1 MTSSV
6 SSVHHVTSS
15 VSSMPHM
22 TSLLLCL
29 QEKAEYSKKIK
40 TEQRRGKLLE
50 NALQEGRERRCRGR
64 TALDGTGDET
74 SATSHWNKLRANRGQ
89 AVAAADEARSSD
101 SKSSLLDEDRLL
113 ESPDDPTGM
122 SINDILRVKQMMKEK
137 KKRVRKIL
145 MSDK

>member
-1 MTSSV
+1 MTSAAVPSV
-6 SSVHHVTSS
+6 PHV
-15 VSSMPHM
+15 

-50 NALQEGRERRCRGR
+50 NALQEARERRFRER
-64 TALDGTGDET
+64 TALDGDET

-137 KKRVRKIL
+137 KKRIRKIL
-145 MSDK
+145 TTDNTLNF

>member
-1 MTSSV
+1 M
-6 SSVHHVTSS
+6 
-15 VSSMPHM
+15 
-22 TSLLLCL
+22 LLCL
-29 QEKAEYSKKIK
+29 QEKAEYSKKMK

-50 NALQEGRERRCRGR
+50 NALQEARERRFRER
-64 TALDGTGDET
+64 TALDGDET
-74 SATSHWNKLRANRGQ
+74 SAASHWNKLRANRGQ

-137 KKRVRKIL
+137 KKRIRKIL
-145 MSDK
+145 TTDNTLNV

>member
-6 SSVHHVTSS
+6 SSVPHVTS
-15 VSSMPHM
+15 
-22 TSLLLCL
+22 LRLCL

-50 NALQEGRERRCRGR
+50 NALQEARERRFRER
-64 TALDGTGDET
+64 TALDGGDET
-74 SATSHWNKLRANRGQ
+74 TATSHWNKLRANRGQ
-89 AVAAADEARSSD
+89 AMAAADEARSSD

-137 KKRVRKIL
+137 KKRIRKIL
-145 MSDK
+145 TTDNTLNF